1 MVLPGEDLLARL
13 CSSQG
18 SPDLQR
24 GALGEGHSKA
34 LSYTH
39 TAGPAPE
46 LASLLWKG
54 IRLYSFIKTLVQPG
68 PSNLGLDLVICCICF
83 SISVWLAWH
92 LSDCPSSQQVVPL
105 VLCRLTALHHR
116 LCLVCAAPAPSP
128 RLLCSES
135 FCSLQ
140 ADPKN
145 EVISKITAL

>member
-1 MVLPGEDLLARL
+1 MLSAKYYDWFSRTASCRLHFVVLPGEDLLARL

-68 PSNLGLDLVICCICF
+68 PSNLGLDLVFVAFASRFLYGWRGIFPI
-83 SISVWLAWH
+83 
-92 LSDCPSSQQVVPL
+92 
-105 VLCRLTALHHR
+105 
-116 LCLVCAAPAPSP
+116 APALS
-128 RLLCSES
+128 RLFLWSS
-135 FCSLQ
+135 
-140 ADPKN
+140 AG
-145 EVISKITAL
+145 